1 MFVVIQEWF
10 LISLIQ
16 EWTLFCTSVK
26 CVWLSQSHDKCHTK
40 LASVLS
46 FDRIFEIFDRHQ
58 SEVPYF
64 LNRLNRQQVSDLE
77 GLWMFAAM
85 TASHKLCVVML
96 FYVCF
101 RFMEMTMISTVKK
114 CKGHKTFKLRLTPKS
129 LANTVHSWQTYRSL
143 NHGGTVVTQDFPWM
157 TATIKQYVTVSC
169 KKCNAC
175 EFWAFQR
182 ERTDISSS
190 LVAKPYQSHVQQQVI
205 HIFKQISKRNLYG
218 FGKQRL
224 WTTHLRVF
232 SFRKMAKREF
242 TYFYQHF
249 QFWNWL
255 KIAYDWYLPR
265 SWRRPQS
272 TIQPNNSRQKPF
284 QDVRS

>member
-10 LISLIQ
+10 LICLIQ

-64 LNRLNRQQVSDLE
+64 LNRLNCQQVSDLE

-101 RFMEMTMISTVKK
+101 RFMEMTMISTVKSAK
-114 CKGHKTFKLRLTPKS
+114 GINFQTEIDSKIACKYCTFLTDLPQSEPWRDRCYPGLSLNDCNDKTIRDCLTQEYARNATRVNSERLRGREQTSDHLKLSGGQAISKS
-129 LANTVHSWQTYRSL
+129 CSATSDPHLQANQQKEFIWLWQTAAV
-143 NHGGTVVTQDFPWM
+143 NH
-157 TATIKQYVTVSC
+157 
-169 KKCNAC
+169 
-175 EFWAFQR
+175 
-182 ERTDISSS
+182 SS
-190 LVAKPYQSHVQQQVI
+190 
-205 HIFKQISKRNLYG
+205 
-218 FGKQRL
+218 
-224 WTTHLRVF
+224 
-232 SFRKMAKREF
+232 
-242 TYFYQHF
+242 
-249 QFWNWL
+249 
-255 KIAYDWYLPR
+255 
-265 SWRRPQS
+265 
-272 TIQPNNSRQKPF
+272 
-284 QDVRS
+284 